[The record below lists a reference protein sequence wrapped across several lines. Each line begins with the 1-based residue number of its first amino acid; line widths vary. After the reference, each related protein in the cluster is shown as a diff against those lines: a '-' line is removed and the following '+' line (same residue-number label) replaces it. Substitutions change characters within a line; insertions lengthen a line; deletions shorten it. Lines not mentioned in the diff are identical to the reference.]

1 MSQRHGG
8 YLFFDTCG
16 RIFRLRDEE
25 ILKQQDATWSPPF
38 ALNWQG
44 QSSFFLG
51 LDAAKGK
58 QECIFEI
65 VVIVLK
71 HL

>member
-8 YLFFDTCG
+8 YLFFDACG

-38 ALNWQG
+38 RSELAGSEQ
-44 QSSFFLG
+44 FFLG